1 MKKQDQNSRAHD
13 LLLLMFNLSQITL
26 KEKIIDAY
34 TGALGKL
41 WPDHVFVY
49 RQIKPD
55 QTESSF
61 EISASGT
68 NYGYVC
74 IEKSAVPENEDMA
87 LLYNATAMLAVILK
101 KNEQAKLLLQGKTEE
116 IAAQNKEYLAINE
129 KLTQSNQELS
139 EAKVRAEESEA
150 HFKNMFERHGSVML
164 LIDPESGRITGAN
177 EASASYYGYS
187 EPELLTMRI
196 DEINMLSPEQV
207 KAERERALHEDG
219 SYFVFPHR
227 LASGEV
233 RTVEVHSSPIVFHDR
248 QILFSIIL
256 DITERK
262 LAEEKLKESEEK
274 YRHLADNSP
283 SIIYRLI
290 LKPELRFDFV
300 SPSSTA
306 ITGYT
311 PEDHYADPQLGFKL
325 VHPDDRK
332 LLEDTTRHSNGE
344 PLVLRWIKKDGSI
357 IWTEQ
362 RNVLLFDENNEP
374 FAIEGQARD
383 ITESLIAEETLR
395 TSEEKFRIVA
405 DNAFNWEFWEG
416 ADGQWI
422 HHSLSC
428 KKLTGY
434 SADEFMNDNE
444 LLLKIIHPDD
454 LQPYL
459 VHQQEARTNQSPGS
473 HYFRIITKEGETRD
487 IEHVCQPVYN
497 NAGSF
502 IGIRG
507 SNIDITERRQIEMKV
522 NLSEEKYRQLYEFNQ
537 MPIAIFDVD
546 TLNFL
551 SVNNAWVD
559 KYGYTKEEIL
569 KMNILE
575 IRPDSEIERVK
586 QSVRI
591 ISKGLEN
598 VGEFLHKKK
607 NGEIVQVEI
616 IRYDLVFE
624 GKNAKLV
631 FANDI
636 TKRRQA
642 EQIILEAHARL
653 SEALEASNL
662 SRYTLLSVLED
673 QRRSE
678 REIHKLNAELESRVA
693 ERTQQLETANKEL
706 TFHLSELEQFSYVS
720 NHDLQEPLR
729 TLNQFTQLF
738 QEKYAGTL
746 DEEGEKYIEFISKS
760 ATRMKALVKDLL
772 EYSLLGKES
781 LRTKVDCN
789 MIVEAILSDLDDSI
803 KASRTKLTVQKL
815 PTVLGYETE
824 LRLLFQNLIGNAIKY
839 QKKDALPEIHISAE
853 SQEKDWLFSIR
864 DNGIGIEQKYFEK
877 VFIIFQRLHNRNE
890 YVGTGIGLAHCKKVV
905 EMHGGRIWVES
916 TPGLG
921 STFMFTIQNLS

>member
-1 MKKQDQNSRAHD
+1 
-13 LLLLMFNLSQITL
+13 
-26 KEKIIDAY
+26 
-34 TGALGKL
+34 
-41 WPDHVFVY
+41 
-49 RQIKPD
+49 
-55 QTESSF
+55 
-61 EISASGT
+61 
-68 NYGYVC
+68 
-74 IEKSAVPENEDMA
+74 
-87 LLYNATAMLAVILK
+87 
-101 KNEQAKLLLQGKTEE
+101 
-116 IAAQNKEYLAINE
+116 
-129 KLTQSNQELS
+129 
-139 EAKVRAEESEA
+139 
-150 HFKNMFERHGSVML
+150 
-164 LIDPESGRITGAN
+164 
-177 EASASYYGYS
+177 
-187 EPELLTMRI
+187 
-196 DEINMLSPEQV
+196 
-207 KAERERALHEDG
+207 
-219 SYFVFPHR
+219 
-227 LASGEV
+227 
-233 RTVEVHSSPIVFHDR
+233 
-248 QILFSIIL
+248 
-256 DITERK
+256 
-262 LAEEKLKESEEK
+262 
-274 YRHLADNSP
+274 
-283 SIIYRLI
+283 
-290 LKPELRFDFV
+290 
-300 SPSSTA
+300 
-306 ITGYT
+306 
-311 PEDHYADPQLGFKL
+311 
-325 VHPDDRK
+325 
-332 LLEDTTRHSNGE
+332 
-344 PLVLRWIKKDGSI
+344 
-357 IWTEQ
+357 
-362 RNVLLFDENNEP
+362 
-374 FAIEGQARD
+374 
-383 ITESLIAEETLR
+383 
-395 TSEEKFRIVA
+395 
-405 DNAFNWEFWEG
+405 
-416 ADGQWI
+416 
-422 HHSLSC
+422 
-428 KKLTGY
+428 
-434 SADEFMNDNE
+434 
-444 LLLKIIHPDD
+444 
-454 LQPYL
+454 
-459 VHQQEARTNQSPGS
+459 
-473 HYFRIITKEGETRD
+473 
-487 IEHVCQPVYN
+487 
-497 NAGSF
+497 
-502 IGIRG
+502 
-507 SNIDITERRQIEMKV
+507 
-522 NLSEEKYRQLYEFNQ
+522 
-537 MPIAIFDVD
+537 
-546 TLNFL
+546 
-551 SVNNAWVD
+551 
-559 KYGYTKEEIL
+559 
-569 KMNILE
+569 MNILE